1 MNIDYEKA
9 RNLMVENQLRP
20 NKINE
25 PTILKL
31 FSSIKKED
39 FLSNELKDTSYNDLD
54 INLINKRGYLKNLHI
69 AQLIQYAEI
78 ESHHK
83 VLHIGGLTGYVTT
96 ILSHFCKKV
105 IVMENS
111 DILSTSLKNNLTKLN
126 INNVKII
133 KNSLFDGCDEESP
146 FDIIFIDNPL
156 KKYSEKLKMQVN
168 SNSGKII
175 IIKKIDFHLS
185 KAYKITRNNN
195 YFSEEYLFDIFTEC
209 ELFDHNE
216 GFNF

>member
-1 MNIDYEKA
+1 MNIDFEKA

-25 PTILKL
+25 PIILKL